1 MNYTEEQFQALAP
14 YEDNFR
20 TAVEGHWTRRISV
33 DGQKLIRS
41 IYQEATGEKAPFNVG
56 CAVCVVTILRRAG
69 RLWFQ
74 DKEEREKAAENPEQA
89 APDPAEDAPKKKAAP
104 KSGKTA
110 KTAKTAQK

>member
-74 DKEEREKAAENPEQA
+74 DKEERATKEA
-89 APDPAEDAPKKKAAP
+89 APVEECDENTVPKPKKSTK
-104 KSGKTA
+104 KTA
-110 KTAKTAQK
+110 KK